1 MSGKNLPTDTLVVIA
16 TGAEATLY
24 RNVGQSGGIELKADG
39 SLTPKN
45 LADEGPSGVR
55 PPESSQRSNDEA
67 TFSKQLAEHLYKMAH
82 AGKFSDLVIVADP
95 TTLGE
100 LRPMLHQ
107 EVTDRIVLELNK
119 TLINSSSE
127 EIVKSIKNAM

>member
-1 MSGKNLPTDTLVVIA
+1 MSDKHLPTNTLVVIA
-16 TGAEATLY
+16 TGAEANLY
-24 RNVGQSGGIELKADG
+24 RNVGQSGEIHLKADG

-45 LADEGPSGVR
+45 LADEGSSGVR

-67 TFSKQLAEHLYKMAH
+67 TFSKQLAEHRYKMAH
-82 AGKFSDLVIVADP
+82 AGKFSDLVIAADP

-107 EVTDRIVLELNK
+107 EVTDKIVVELNK

-127 EIVKSIKNAM
+127 EIVKSIKNAL